1 MKKIITICGV
11 FASLTSIAQ
20 QVHRCATH
28 EAVQHQETLNPG
40 YLQNVNEVFNRAKD
54 NHSQNRETVYIIP
67 VVFHVVYNTADENLP
82 DNVLIDQI
90 NVLNDAYGYTNAD
103 QINLRDTFMTIVG
116 STDIQFE
123 LATVD
128 PDGNPTNGI
137 TRTSTSITEFGG
149 LGMLTGDMS
158 DLERIK
164 STVDGGEDAWDQAR
178 YLNIW
183 VADMSVSFGGQSI
196 TALMGYATPPDN
208 LTNWPAGSTGGM
220 SDGVVLQYQAVGSN
234 NPIPLDAG
242 TGPMN
247 FEGKTCVHEVG
258 HYLGLRH
265 IWGDGDCT
273 AEDGI
278 DDTPN
283 ATENSQNITNCD
295 TLNNTCT
302 DNIGVLG
309 DLPNMQENYMDYSP
323 ESCQVAFTVGQSDL
337 MRGVIETHRWDLIDN
352 YPVLST
358 LNNGDLNVSIYPNP
372 SSGNVTING
381 TVANGVV
388 GIYANNGQIVST
400 TITTDKQTTVT
411 DLPTGFYFVRISGDN
426 QITTRKITVI
436 K

>member
-1 MKKIITICGV
+1 MKKIITMCGV
-11 FASLTSIAQ
+11 FASLTSFSQ
-20 QVHRCATH
+20 QIHRCGTY
-28 EAVQHQETLNPG
+28 EAVQHQAALNSE
-40 YLQNVNEVFNRAKD
+40 YLGNIDEVFNRAK
-54 NHSQNRETVYIIP
+54 NGRSQDRATVYTIP
-67 VVFHVVYNTADENLP
+67 VVFHVVYSIADENVP
-82 DNVLIDQI
+82 DSVLLNQL
-90 NVLNDAYGYTNAD
+90 NVLNEAYGYTNAD
-103 QINLRDTFMTIVG
+103 QINLRDTFNTIVG

-123 LATVD
+123 LALIG

-137 TRTSTSITEFGG
+137 TRTSTAITEFGS

-164 STVDGGEDAWDQAR
+164 STSDGGEDAWDQSR

-183 VADMSVSFGGQSI
+183 VADMSVGFGGQSI

-208 LTNWPAGSTGGM
+208 LSNWPAGSTAGM

-234 NPIPLDAG
+234 NPIPLDPG
-242 TGPMN
+242 TGAIN

-265 IWGDGDCT
+265 IWGDGDCS
-273 AEDGI
+273 EQDGI

-283 ATENSQNITNCD
+283 AIENSQNITNCD

-302 DNIGVLG
+302 DNIGSLG

-323 ESCQVAFTVGQSDL
+323 ESCQVAFTIGQSDL

-358 LNNGDLNVSIYPNP
+358 LENQDLNVTIYPNP
-372 SSGNVTING
+372 STGMFTIKGTSTNG
-381 TVANGVV
+381 LVEMFS
-388 GIYANNGQIVST
+388 NNGQLIY
-400 TITTDKQTTVT
+400 TIMTKAKETIIT
-411 DLPTGFYFVRISGDN
+411 DLPNGIYFVRISN
-426 QITTRKITVI
+426 TENIITKKITVI

>member
-1 MKKIITICGV
+1 MKKIITICGM
-11 FASLTSIAQ
+11 FASLTSISQ
-20 QVHRCATH
+20 QIHRCATH
-28 EAVQHQETLNPG
+28 EAIRHQEALNPG

-67 VVFHVVYNTADENLP
+67 VVFHVVYNTAAENLP
-82 DNVLIDQI
+82 DDVLIDQ
-90 NVLNDAYGYTNAD
+90 LNILNATYGYTNAD
-103 QINLRDTFMTIVG
+103 QINLRDTFNTIVG

-128 PDGNPTNGI
+128 PDGNPTSGI

-149 LGMLTGDMS
+149 LGMISGDMS
-158 DLERIK
+158 EVERIK
-164 STVDGGEDAWDQAR
+164 STSDGGEDAWDQTR

-208 LTNWPAGSTGGM
+208 LTNWPAGSAGGM

-234 NPIPLDAG
+234 NPITLDPG
-242 TGPMN
+242 TGVIN

-302 DNIGVLG
+302 DNIGVFG

-337 MRGVIETHRWDLIDN
+337 MRG
-352 YPVLST
+352 
-358 LNNGDLNVSIYPNP
+358 
-372 SSGNVTING
+372 
-381 TVANGVV
+381 
-388 GIYANNGQIVST
+388 
-400 TITTDKQTTVT
+400 
-411 DLPTGFYFVRISGDN
+411 
-426 QITTRKITVI
+426 
-436 K
+436 

>member
-11 FASLTSIAQ
+11 FASLTSISQ
-20 QVHRCATH
+20 QIHRCGTH
-28 EAVQHQETLNPG
+28 EAVQYQEILTPG

-54 NHSQNRETVYIIP
+54 NHSQNRETVYTIP
-67 VVFHVVYNTADENLP
+67 VVFHVVYNNADENLP

-103 QINLRDTFMTIVG
+103 QINLRDTFNTIVG

-164 STVDGGEDAWDQAR
+164 STVDGGEDAWDQTR

-352 YPVLST
+352 YPVLSI
-358 LNNGDLNVSIYPNP
+358 LDNGDLNISIFPNP
-372 SSGNVTING
+372 STGNLTING

-388 GIYANNGQIVST
+388 EIYANNGQIVST
-400 TITTDKQTTVT
+400 INTAGQKTMVT

>member
-11 FASLTSIAQ
+11 FASLTSISQ
-20 QVHRCATH
+20 QIHRCGTH
-28 EAVQHQETLNPG
+28 EAVQYQEILTPG

-54 NHSQNRETVYIIP
+54 NHSQNRETVYTIP
-67 VVFHVVYNTADENLP
+67 VVFHVVYNNADENLP

-103 QINLRDTFMTIVG
+103 QINLRDTFNTIVG

-164 STVDGGEDAWDQAR
+164 STVDGGEDAWDQTR

-358 LNNGDLNVSIYPNP
+358 LNNGDLNVSIFPNP
-372 SSGNVTING
+372 STGNLAING

-388 GIYANNGQIVST
+388 EIYANNGQIVST
-400 TITTDKQTTVT
+400 INTTGQETMVT
-411 DLPTGFYFVRISGDN
+411 NLSNGFYFVRISGDN
-426 QITTRKITVI
+426 QTTTRKISVI

>member
-1 MKKIITICGV
+1 MKKIITMCVAFSALIS
-11 FASLTSIAQ
+11 FSQ
-20 QVHRCATH
+20 QIHRCGTH
-28 EAVQHQETLNPG
+28 EAIQYHNHLRPG
-40 YLQNVNEVFNRAKD
+40 YLDNINEVFNRAKASV
-54 NHSQNRETVYIIP
+54 SQDRATVYTIP
-67 VVFHVVYNTADENLP
+67 VVFHVVYNNGDENLP
-82 DNVLIDQI
+82 DSVLLNQID
-90 NVLNDAYGYTNAD
+90 VLNDAYGYTNAD
-103 QINLRDTFMTIVG
+103 QVNLRDTFNTIVG

-123 LATVD
+123 LATVG
-128 PDGNPTNGI
+128 PDGNPTIGI
-137 TRTSTSITEFGG
+137 TRTSTAITEFGG

-164 STVDGGEDAWDQAR
+164 NTSQGGQDPWDQSR

-196 TALMGYATPPDN
+196 TALMGYATPPNN
-208 LTNWPAGSTGGM
+208 LPNWPAGTSGGM

-234 NPIPLDAG
+234 NPIVLDPG
-242 TGPMN
+242 TGPIN

-265 IWGDGDCT
+265 IWGDGDCN
-273 AEDGI
+273 EQDGI

-283 ATENSQNITNCD
+283 ATENSQNITSCD

-302 DNIGVLG
+302 DNIGTLG

-323 ESCQVAFTVGQSDL
+323 ESCQVAFTMGQSDL

-358 LNNGDLNVSIYPNP
+358 LEKERLTISIFPNP
-372 SSGNVTING
+372 STGNVTIKG
-381 TVANGVV
+381 TVLNGVV
-388 GIYANNGQIVST
+388 EVFANNGQLIATKETKS
-400 TITTDKQTTVT
+400 DQTQIS
-411 DLPTGFYFVRISGDN
+411 DLANGFYFVRISGN
-426 QITTRKITVI
+426 NNVITKKLTVI

>member
-11 FASLTSIAQ
+11 LASLTSFSQ
-20 QVHRCATH
+20 QIHRCGTH
-28 EAVQHQETLNPG
+28 EAVQHQSTLNLD
-40 YLQNVNEVFNRAKD
+40 YLQSVNEVFNRAKD
-54 NHSQNRETVYIIP
+54 NVSQDRATVYTIP
-67 VVFHVVYNTADENLP
+67 VVFHVVYNTSDENVP
-82 DNVLIDQI
+82 DSVLINQI

-103 QINLRDTFMTIVG
+103 QINLRDTFNTIVG

-123 LATVD
+123 LASIG

-137 TRTSTSITEFGG
+137 TRTSTTITEFGG
-149 LGMLTGDMS
+149 IGILTGDMS
-158 DLERIK
+158 DLERVK
-164 STVDGGEDAWDQAR
+164 STTDGGEDPWDQSR

-183 VADMSVSFGGQSI
+183 VADMSLSFAGQSI

-208 LTNWPAGSTGGM
+208 LANWPTGSTAGM

-234 NPIPLDAG
+234 NPILLDPG
-242 TGPMN
+242 TGPIN

-265 IWGDGDCT
+265 IWGDGDCNE
-273 AEDGI
+273 EDGI

-283 ATENSQNITNCD
+283 AIENSQNITNCD

-302 DNIGVLG
+302 DNIGSLG

-323 ESCQVAFTVGQSDL
+323 ESCQVAFTIGQSDL

-358 LNNGDLNVSIYPNP
+358 LENEDLTISIFPNP
-372 SSGNVTING
+372 STGNITING
-381 TVANGVV
+381 TVANGTVE
-388 GIYANNGQIVST
+388 IFANNGELISS
-400 TITTDKQTTVT
+400 IQTTT
-411 DLPTGFYFVRISGDN
+411 NQTQISELANGFYFVRISGNN
-426 QITTRKITVI
+426 QITTQKVTVI

>member
-1 MKKIITICGV
+1 MKKIITICGM
-11 FASLTSIAQ
+11 FASLTSISQ
-20 QVHRCATH
+20 QIHRCATH
-28 EAVQHQETLNPG
+28 EAIRHQEALNPG

-67 VVFHVVYNTADENLP
+67 VVFHVVYNTAAENLP
-82 DNVLIDQI
+82 DDVLIDQ
-90 NVLNDAYGYTNAD
+90 LNILNATYGYTNAD
-103 QINLRDTFMTIVG
+103 QINLRDTFNTIVG

-128 PDGNPTNGI
+128 PDGNPTSGI

-149 LGMLTGDMS
+149 LGMISGDMS
-158 DLERIK
+158 EVERIK
-164 STVDGGEDAWDQAR
+164 STSDGGEDAWDQTR

-208 LTNWPAGSTGGM
+208 LTNWPAGSAGGM
-220 SDGVVLQYQAVGSN
+220 RDGVVLQYQAVGSN
-234 NPIPLDAG
+234 NPITLDPG
-242 TGPMN
+242 TGVIN

-337 MRGVIETHRWDLIDN
+337 MRGVIETHRWGLIDN

-358 LNNGDLNVSIYPNP
+358 LGNGGLSVSIYPNP
-372 SSGNVTING
+372 SAGNFTING
-381 TVANGVV
+381 TVENGVV
-388 GIYANNGQIVST
+388 EIYASNGQVVST
-400 TITTDKQTTVT
+400 LIATGKQTTVT
-411 DLPTGFYFVRISGDN
+411 DLPNGFYFVKISGDS
-426 QITTRKITVI
+426 QITIRKITVI

>member
-11 FASLTSIAQ
+11 FASLTSISQ
-20 QVHRCATH
+20 QIHRCGTH
-28 EAVQHQETLNPG
+28 EAVQYQEILTPG

-54 NHSQNRETVYIIP
+54 NHSQNRETVYTIP
-67 VVFHVVYNTADENLP
+67 VVFHVVYNNADENLP

-103 QINLRDTFMTIVG
+103 QINLRDTFNTIVG

-164 STVDGGEDAWDQAR
+164 STVDGGEDAWDQTR

-358 LNNGDLNVSIYPNP
+358 LDNGDLSVSIYPNP
-372 SSGNVTING
+372 SNGNVTING

-388 GIYANNGQIVST
+388 EIYANNGKIVST
-400 TITTDKQTTVT
+400 TITTDKQTTIT
-411 DLPTGFYFVRISGDN
+411 DLPTGFYFVRISGNN